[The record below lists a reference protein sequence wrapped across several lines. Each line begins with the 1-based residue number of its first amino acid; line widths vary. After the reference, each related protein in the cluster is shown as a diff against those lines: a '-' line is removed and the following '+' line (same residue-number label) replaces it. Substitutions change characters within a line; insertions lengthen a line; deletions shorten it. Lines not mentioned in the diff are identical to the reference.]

1 MITFPTSYDIY
12 LEKNGE
18 KVATVQSYMASKG
31 DDGYQIR
38 LSRVYMIDV
47 RRPLYSLDNFSFV
60 VEKPNKIIVYT
71 GCRWKS
77 ITDEGTLDSMICETA
92 DIIAERREEAQP

>member
-1 MITFPTSYDIY
+1 MIGFTTSTDIY

-38 LSRVYMIDV
+38 LSGVYMVDV
-47 RRPLYSLDNFSFV
+47 KRPLYSLDKFSLV
-60 VEKPNKIIVYT
+60 VET
-71 GCRWKS
+71 RERS
-77 ITDEGTLDSMICETA
+77 SFTLDASGSQSQRKERWTA
-92 DIIAERREEAQP
+92 